1 MLHNY
6 IFMVFQSSECNFLVR
21 GLNKAHTVIN
31 RMSQQLNFTK
41 QRQTDKQ
48 TDRQTGQTR
57 ADQSRPDQT
66 RADQTRA
73 EQTRA
78 EQTRPE
84 QHYSILPEYHRVS
97 LFFSDTAR
105 AGLTCSRL
113 ASTGDLIDG
122 MLTRKRT
129 QTAKLLSHPMQ

>member
-48 TDRQTGQTR
+48 TDRQTGIPDTRPDQSRPKQTR
-57 ADQSRPDQT
+57 PDQSRPDQSRADQS

-73 EQTRA
+73 A
-78 EQTRPE
+78 
-84 QHYSILPEYHRVS
+84 
-97 LFFSDTAR
+97 LFHS
-105 AGLTCSRL
+105 SRI
-113 ASTGDLIDG
+113 S
-122 MLTRKRT
+122 
-129 QTAKLLSHPMQ
+129 